1 MASVGIRDDGD
12 GRFPATNIILYYMTF
27 KSSASTKAS
36 TKKGGAYIKPPK
48 ISSIGPVE
56 KGIPIATIN
65 QGWCIPGFICI
76 ENFTFSLVL
85 VLVFMVGYLYYA
97 TFYKPIYNASSPS
110 YSNSPIGQITGYQT
124 PPVTVA
130 ISTRNSP
137 EYDGP
142 PLRNDGAYFPRDSGD
157 IRGGIPIAV
166 PALGGSQDIYIGQGG
181 QGGERRGIP
190 INIRTRGADMAY
202 SQIGILTRTKDM
214 TDREMILPLMGRK
227 LTIGL
232 DKWQYYTV
240 SNTGVVNTRL
250 PIRFKGRSC
259 TSDQGCDYL
268 NSGDMVYVEGYDDT
282 FRATIYEN
290 TQFQYI
296 PYI

>member
-1 MASVGIRDDGD
+1 
-12 GRFPATNIILYYMTF
+12 MTF
-27 KSSASTKAS
+27 KSPASSKTS
-36 TKKGGAYIKPPK
+36 TKKTGGRPPK
-48 ISSIGPVE
+48 ISSIGPISIRPIE
-56 KGIPIATIN
+56 KTPIEKRSIGIGKGNAA
-65 QGWCIPGFICI
+65 GWCIPGFICL
-76 ENFTFSLVL
+76 ENFTFGIVL

-97 TFYKPIYNASSPS
+97 TFYKQTYNLSSTQ
-110 YSNSPIGQITGYQT
+110 NSHIGQITGYQT

-166 PALGGSQDIYIGQGG
+166 PALGGSITIGQGG
-181 QGGERRGIP
+181 GQGGDGGSWGIP
-190 INIRTRGADMAY
+190 INVQTRGANMAY

>member
-1 MASVGIRDDGD
+1 MV
-12 GRFPATNIILYYMTF
+12 
-27 KSSASTKAS
+27 
-36 TKKGGAYIKPPK
+36 KGSKTGGYIKPIKEP
-48 ISSIGPVE
+48 SIRPSIRPTVST
-56 KGIPIATIN
+56 PIN
-65 QGWCIPGFICI
+65 QVWCIPGFICL
-76 ENFTFSLVL
+76 ENFTFIIVL

-97 TFYKPIYNASSPS
+97 TMYKTTYNLSS
-110 YSNSPIGQITGYQT
+110 SNSHIGEITGHRT

-166 PALGGSQDIYIGQGG
+166 PALGGSPNIFIGQGG
-181 QGGERRGIP
+181 EPRGIP
-190 INIRTRGADMAY
+190 INIQTRGRDMAY
-202 SQIGILTRTKDM
+202 SQIGILTRNKDM
-214 TDREMILPLMGRK
+214 TGTEMILPLMGRK
-227 LTIGL
+227 LTIGV

-240 SNTGVVNTRL
+240 SNSGVVNTRL
-250 PIRFKGRSC
+250 PIRFRGKSC

-268 NSGDMVYVEGYDDT
+268 NTGDIVYVEGYDDI

>member
-1 MASVGIRDDGD
+1 MPS
-12 GRFPATNIILYYMTF
+12 M
-27 KSSASTKAS
+27 KAPS
-36 TKKGGAYIKPPK
+36 TKKTGGYLKPP
-48 ISSIGPVE
+48 IIRSNN
-56 KGIPIATIN
+56 IN
-65 QGWCIPGFICI
+65 HDTWCIPGFICLQ
-76 ENFTFSLVL
+76 NFTFGIVL

-97 TFYKPIYNASSPS
+97 TIYKPTYNLNPS
-110 YSNSPIGQITGYQT
+110 LNRHIGQITGYQT

-166 PALGGSQDIYIGQGG
+166 PALGGSQNITIGQSSDIIN
-181 QGGERRGIP
+181 ETRGIP
-190 INIRTRGADMAY
+190 INIQTRGANMAY

-214 TDREMILPLMGRK
+214 TDKEMILPLMGRK

-250 PIRFKGRSC
+250 PIRFQGRSC
-259 TSDQGCDYL
+259 TSDQGCNYL
-268 NSGDMVYVEGYDDT
+268 NSGDMVYVEGYDDI
-282 FRATIYEN
+282 FRVTIYEN

>member
-1 MASVGIRDDGD
+1 MAMAMAMGGSLL
-12 GRFPATNIILYYMTF
+12 TNIILYYMTF

-56 KGIPIATIN
+56 KGIPIST

-76 ENFTFSLVL
+76 ENFTFGIVL

-97 TFYKPIYNASSPS
+97 TFYKQTLSPQ
-110 YSNSPIGQITGYQT
+110 NSHIGQITGYQT

-181 QGGERRGIP
+181 GQGSGGAWGIP
-190 INIRTRGADMAY
+190 INVQTRGANMAY

-240 SNTGVVNTRL
+240 SNSGVVNTRL